1 MNVVT
6 NERQDDL
13 EKFTWTFVEGFEE
26 EKIQLLEDSSIGKL
40 SYFFVPYFS
49 QKQWILDIVVSLGC
63 TSIALSTQLMY
74 FFLCENIYP
83 GFEVDVSG
91 IFSASWLIIYCSLH
105 HAIFVANYIY
115 CKVTVDIEMD
125 SLQKLLEEVA
135 EIDLAGDPEPWRRI
149 AFRVNCWFA
158 EDKFNNPIFY
168 SGKQCRRFFVRDI
181 LRPMDPE
188 PYKIG
193 WFFEGKLIKTYCE
206 DVLSRMLAQKAIANY
221 RKNYPEEFDD
231 LSEID
236 SNNDRSDRLFE
247 KLHRIIMAIVL
258 GMVLIEFATIFILGL
273 ASIIV
278 CIYYAISNASSSPN
292 FK

>member
-158 EDKFNNPIFY
+158 EDKFNNPIFVANYIYCKATVDIEIDSLQKLLEEVAEIDLAGDPEPWRRIAFRVNCWFAEDKFNNPIFY

-221 RKNYPEEFDD
+221 RKNYPEE
-231 LSEID
+231 L
-236 SNNDRSDRLFE
+236 
-247 KLHRIIMAIVL
+247 
-258 GMVLIEFATIFILGL
+258 
-273 ASIIV
+273 
-278 CIYYAISNASSSPN
+278 
-292 FK
+292 

>member
-1 MNVVT
+1 
-6 NERQDDL
+6 
-13 EKFTWTFVEGFEE
+13 
-26 EKIQLLEDSSIGKL
+26 
-40 SYFFVPYFS
+40 
-49 QKQWILDIVVSLGC
+49 
-63 TSIALSTQLMY
+63 
-74 FFLCENIYP
+74 
-83 GFEVDVSG
+83 
-91 IFSASWLIIYCSLH
+91 
-105 HAIFVANYIY
+105 
-115 CKVTVDIEMD
+115 
-125 SLQKLLEEVA
+125 
-135 EIDLAGDPEPWRRI
+135 
-149 AFRVNCWFA
+149 
-158 EDKFNNPIFY
+158 
-168 SGKQCRRFFVRDI
+168 
-181 LRPMDPE
+181 MDPE
-188 PYKIG
+188 SYKIG

-221 RKNYPEEFDD
+221 RKNYPEEFDDLSEIDSNNDRSDRLFEKLYRIIMAIVLGMVLIEFATIFILGLASIIACIYYEEFDD